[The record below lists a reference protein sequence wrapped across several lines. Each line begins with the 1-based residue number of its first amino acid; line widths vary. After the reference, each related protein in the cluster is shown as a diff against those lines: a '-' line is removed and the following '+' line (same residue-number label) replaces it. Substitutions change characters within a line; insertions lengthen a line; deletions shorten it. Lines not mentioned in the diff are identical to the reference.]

1 MSQQDHFAGGFFL
14 GAVVGGVLGGILG
27 ALAANRIHNRQ
38 TEDEDTDFSKLSDD
52 IKRNLAE
59 ATPEERMELARQ
71 GLEDKI
77 AQLNAAI
84 EDVRQQLG
92 DVNGHGERITSYD
105 QPGRLD
111 A

>member
-14 GAVVGGVLGGILG
+14 GALVGGALGGILG
-27 ALAANRIHNRQ
+27 ALAANRINQHQ
-38 TEDEDTDFSKLSDD
+38 DDEDTEFSRLSDD
-52 IKRNLAE
+52 MKRNLAE

-77 AQLNAAI
+77 AQINLAI

-92 DVNGHGERITSYD
+92 NVNGHSEELSSYNPSTD
-105 QPGRLD
+105 S
-111 A
+111 